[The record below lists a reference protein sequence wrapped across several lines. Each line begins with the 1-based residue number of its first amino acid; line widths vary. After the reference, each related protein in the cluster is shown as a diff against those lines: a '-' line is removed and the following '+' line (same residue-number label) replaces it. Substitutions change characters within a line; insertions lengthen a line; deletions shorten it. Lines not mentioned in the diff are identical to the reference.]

1 MDLVT
6 YVYHGNWEYSS
17 SSKFSINAP
26 ESQYLPNGTT
36 RIKCTVSLKYTG
48 DTMKFQLL
56 SPRNSPSLNEL
67 SSSKDI

>member
-17 SSKFSINAP
+17 GSKSSVNAP

-36 RIKCTVSLKYTG
+36 RIKGTVSLKYTG
-48 DTMKFQLL
+48 DTMKFQLP
-56 SPRNSPSLNEL
+56 SPRNPPLLNQC